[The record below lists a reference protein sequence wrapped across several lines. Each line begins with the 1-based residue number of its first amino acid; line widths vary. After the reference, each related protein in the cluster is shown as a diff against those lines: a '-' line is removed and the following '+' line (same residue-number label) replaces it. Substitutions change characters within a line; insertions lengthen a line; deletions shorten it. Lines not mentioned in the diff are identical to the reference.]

1 MGTDYFLLFNFSYV
15 LYCVCT
21 IKNFKNY
28 LLITVKKMS
37 QTNIQKTIISMA
49 NEVID
54 KEAASVSD
62 VEDYKSVTVRLT
74 LQEYAKLKVIS
85 GYLEQ
90 TPSGLARVILSE
102 GIEDAFCALPQS
114 NWVIDTSTLTVEVQK
129 EYESMREAA

>member
-1 MGTDYFLLFNFSYV
+1 
-15 LYCVCT
+15 
-21 IKNFKNY
+21 
-28 LLITVKKMS
+28 
-37 QTNIQKTIISMA
+37 MA